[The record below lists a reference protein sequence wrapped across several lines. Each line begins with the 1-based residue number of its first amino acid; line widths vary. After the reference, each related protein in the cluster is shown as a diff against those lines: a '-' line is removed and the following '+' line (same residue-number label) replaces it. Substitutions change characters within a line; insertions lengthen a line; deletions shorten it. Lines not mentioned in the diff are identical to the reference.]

1 MGSRPEARRRLHAW
15 RGGGGVPSGIVL
27 AVVAAMLA
35 APVLADNRPVWF
47 GVYQCFGP
55 PLADGAARVVPEV
68 EFALLDDAAYSDRV
82 GGRGRYKLGNGVL
95 SMMSGP
101 LSGRRYRQT
110 SPLTFNLIDM
120 SGSGGVTNCSINPS
134 KDVRAGGW

>member
-1 MGSRPEARRRLHAW
+1 MANRLVALL
-15 RGGGGVPSGIVL
+15 VVL
-27 AVVAAMLA
+27 AFAVPA
-35 APVLADNRPVWF
+35 LADDRPVWF

-55 PLADGAARVVPEV
+55 PLADGAARAVPEV
-68 EFALLDDAAYSDRV
+68 EFALLDDAVYSDRV

-120 SGSGGVTNCSINPS
+120 PGSGGVTNCSINPN